1 MIPVMRRLPN
11 ALYTAAEVRELDRL
25 AIEEFGIAGATLMEH
40 AGKAA
45 FDAMREKW
53 PQARRLAVM
62 VGTGN
67 NGGDGFVV
75 ASLAKA
81 AGYDVRL
88 FQVGDLSRL
97 KGDALTMAQ
106 RWQDAGGE
114 IEIFTAELDLGGIE
128 IVVDGL
134 LGTGLNAEVC
144 GDWAEAIRAINN
156 SHAAVLALDI
166 PSGLDANSGAVLGIA
181 VNAHLTATFIG
192 LKRGLFTGA
201 GPRHVGQLAYDDC
214 RVPPDVLMKIRPSC
228 SRLGFSGLGHLLAP
242 RPRDM
247 HKGQCGHVLVI
258 GGDSG
263 MSGAARLAAEAAAR
277 VGAGLVSV
285 ATRSE
290 HAANISAACPEL
302 MSHSVETVE
311 ALRPLLAKA
320 SVIVIGPGLGQS
332 DWSKQMMS
340 AVLEQDRPMVVDAD
354 ALNLLAEEPVSRS
367 QWILTPH
374 PGEAARLL
382 ATDTASIQQDRFTAV
397 AELQQRYGGTVIL
410 KGAGSLVASADMPL
424 GLCSE
429 GNPGMASGGMGD
441 VLTGVI
447 AGLLAQ
453 RSESGTMQALAARL
467 GVCVHA
473 RAADRAAHQDG
484 ERGLLASDV
493 IAMLRET
500 VNPAQFG

>member
-1 MIPVMRRLPN
+1 MRRLPN
-11 ALYTAAEVRELDRL
+11 ALYTAEEVRELDRL
-25 AIEEFGIAGATLMEH
+25 AIESFGIAGASLMEN

-45 FDAMREKW
+45 FDAMHEKW
-53 PQARRLAVM
+53 PRARRIAVL

-75 ASLAKA
+75 ASLARA
-81 AGYDVRL
+81 AGYEVRL
-88 FQVGDLSRL
+88 WQVGDAARL

-106 RWQDAGGE
+106 RWQEAGGE
-114 IEIFTAELDLGGIE
+114 IEPFTADLDLGGSE
-128 IVVDGL
+128 IVVDAL
-134 LGTGLNAEVC
+134 LGTGLNTDVT
-144 GDWAEAIRAINN
+144 GDWAAAITAINN
-156 SHAAVLALDI
+156 SHAGVLALDM
-166 PSGLDANSGAVLGIA
+166 PSGLDANTGSVLGVA
-181 VNAHLTATFIG
+181 VNAHLTVTFIG
-192 LKRGLFTGA
+192 MKRGLMTGA
-201 GPRHVGQLAYDDC
+201 GPRHAGQLVYNDC

-228 SRLGFSGLGHLLAP
+228 SRLGFKGLGHLLGP

-258 GGDSG
+258 GGESG
-263 MSGAARLAAEAAAR
+263 MSGAVRLAAEAAAR

-285 ATRSE
+285 ATRPV

-302 MSHSVETVE
+302 MCHPVDSVA
-311 ALRPLLAKA
+311 ALKPLLAKA
-320 SVIVIGPGLGQS
+320 SVIAIGPGLGQS
-332 DWSKQMMS
+332 DWSKQMLS

-354 ALNLLAEEPVSRS
+354 ALNLLAEEPVSRT

-374 PGEAARLL
+374 PGEAARMLG
-382 ATDTASIQQDRFTAV
+382 TDTATVQQDRFAAV
-397 AELQQRYGGTVIL
+397 TELQRRYGGTVVL
-410 KGAGSLVASADMPL
+410 KGAGTLVASPDIPI
-424 GLCSE
+424 GLCYE

-453 RSESGTMQALAARL
+453 RTQGDAMQALAARL
-467 GVCVHA
+467 GVCVHGS
-473 RAADRAAHQDG
+473 AADTVAHQDG

>member
-1 MIPVMRRLPN
+1 MRRLPN
-11 ALYTAAEVRELDRL
+11 ALYTADEVRELDRL
-25 AIEEFGIAGATLMEH
+25 AIEEFAIPGATLMEY

-45 FDAMREKW
+45 FDAIREKW
-53 PQARRLAVM
+53 PRARKLAVL

-75 ASLAKA
+75 ATLARA
-81 AGYDVRL
+81 ADYEVRL
-88 FQVGDLSRL
+88 FQVGDASRL

-106 RWQDAGGE
+106 RWQDTGGE
-114 IEIFTAELDLGGIE
+114 IETFTAALDLGGIE

-134 LGTGLNAEVC
+134 LGTGLNAEVT
-144 GDWAEAIRAINN
+144 GDWAAAIRAINN

-166 PSGLDANSGAVLGIA
+166 PSGLDANSGAVLGVA
-181 VNAHLTATFIG
+181 VNAHLTVTFIG

-201 GPRHVGQLAYDDC
+201 GPRQVGQLVYDDC
-214 RVPPDVLMKIRPSC
+214 HVPPDVLMKISPSC
-228 SRLGFSGLGHLLAP
+228 SRLGFKGLGHLLGS

-258 GGDSG
+258 GGESG
-263 MSGAARLAAEAAAR
+263 MSGAVRLASEAAAR

-285 ATRSE
+285 ATRPV
-290 HAANISAACPEL
+290 HAASISAACPEL
-302 MSHSVETVE
+302 MAHPVDTVA

-320 SVIVIGPGLGQS
+320 SVIAIGPGLGQS
-332 DWSKQMMS
+332 DWSKQMLS

-354 ALNLLAEEPVSRS
+354 ALNLLAEEPLERS

-382 ATDTASIQQDRFTAV
+382 DTDTATIQQDRFGAV
-397 AELQQRYGGTVIL
+397 TKLQQRYGGTVIL
-410 KGAGSLVASADMPL
+410 KGAGTLVASSDMPL

-453 RSESGTMQALAARL
+453 RVQTDTMQALAARL
-467 GVCVHA
+467 GVCVHG
-473 RAADRAAHQDG
+473 RAADIAAHEDG

-493 IAMLRET
+493 IAKLRET

>member
-1 MIPVMRRLPN
+1 MRRLPN

-25 AIEEFGIAGATLMEH
+25 AIEEFGIPGATLMEQ

-45 FDAMREKW
+45 FDAMRGRW
-53 PQARRLAVM
+53 PKARRIVVL

-75 ASLAKA
+75 ATLARA
-81 AGYDVRL
+81 AEYEVRL
-88 FQVGDLSRL
+88 FQVGDASRL
-97 KGDALTMAQ
+97 KSDALTMAQ
-106 RWQDAGGE
+106 RWQEAGGE
-114 IEIFTAELDLGGIE
+114 IEAFEAGLDLGGTE

-134 LGTGLNAEVC
+134 LGTGLNAEVA
-144 GDWAEAIRAINN
+144 GDWADAIRAINY

-166 PSGLDANSGAVLGIA
+166 PSGLDANTGAALGVA
-181 VNAHLTATFIG
+181 VNAHLTVTFIG
-192 LKRGLFTGA
+192 LKRGLMTGA
-201 GPRHVGQLAYDDC
+201 GPRHVGQLVYDDC
-214 RVPPDVLMKIRPSC
+214 RVPPDVLMKIQPSC
-228 SRLGFSGLGHLLAP
+228 SRLGFDGLGHLLGP
-242 RPRDM
+242 RPRDT

-258 GGDSG
+258 GGESG
-263 MSGAARLAAEAAAR
+263 MGGAARLAAEAAAR

-285 ATRSE
+285 ATRPV
-290 HAANISAACPEL
+290 HAASMSSACPEL
-302 MSHSVETVE
+302 MVHPVDNVA
-311 ALRPLLAKA
+311 ALKPLLAKA
-320 SVIVIGPGLGQS
+320 SVIAIGPGLGQS
-332 DWSKQMMS
+332 DWSQQMLS
-340 AVLEQDRPMVVDAD
+340 AVLEQDRPMVIDAD
-354 ALNLLAEEPVSRS
+354 ALNLLAIEPVSRS

-382 ATDTASIQQDRFTAV
+382 DTDTATIQQDRFAAV
-397 AELQQRYGGTVIL
+397 TELQQRYGGSVIL

-453 RSESGTMQALAARL
+453 RAQAETMQALAARL
-467 GVCVHA
+467 GVCVHG
-473 RAADRAAHQDG
+473 RAADIAAHDGG